1 MNVLTLRRSRER
13 PTAVRVEPMR
23 RRDLT
28 DVMRIESSAHPRP
41 WSVDVMR
48 AELERSSRG
57 ERDYVVARC
66 GRAVQGFGGLMY
78 TPDEAHVTN
87 IAVAP
92 EWRGHGLGRRLLAE
106 LSWITIGRGLDAL
119 TLEVRA
125 SNEVAQ
131 SLYRRF
137 GFESEGVRVRYYEN
151 VEDAVVMW
159 CRGLQRAATIDRLR
173 RLAPEVGR

>member
-1 MNVLTLRRSRER
+1 MNVLALRRRREW
-13 PTAVRVEPMR
+13 PAVVRVEPMR

-41 WSVDVMR
+41 WSFEVMR

-66 GRAVQGFGGLMY
+66 GRTVQGFAGLMY

-92 EWRGHGLGRRLLAE
+92 EWRGQGIGRRLLAE
-106 LSWITIGRGLDAL
+106 VSWIAIGRGLDAL

-125 SNEVAQ
+125 SNDVAQ
-131 SLYRRF
+131 SLYRQF

-159 CRGLQRAATIDRLR
+159 CRDLQSSAARDRLH